1 MCGVSDQLCG
11 GQEEEGKAAQSCHR
25 PGHGTVYPSLQP
37 CVGVVQVITGYMR
50 WTRACMSMISI
61 VATSTTKCGSRE
73 HGRGAQEHVELVIVS
88 A

>member
-37 CVGVVQVITGYMR
+37 CVGVVRVTTGYMR
-50 WTRACMSMISI
+50 WARRCMGMTSI
-61 VATSTTKCGSRE
+61 VATSTTKFGSRE
-73 HGRGAQEHVELVIVS
+73 RGRGAQGHVELVIAS
-88 A
+88 D